1 MHYFFLDLLIL
12 NREHNLHPFFQIS
25 RHPVRASH
33 KHLFISTTIEVE
45 NPRMFQEI
53 ADNRANG
60 NILADTRDSNLQATD
75 SPDNQVNLYSGC
87 RSTVKRRN
95 NIAVA

>member
-33 KHLFISTTIEVE
+33 KHLFISTTVEVE

-53 ADNRANG
+53 TYN
-60 NILADTRDSNLQATD
+60 
-75 SPDNQVNLYSGC
+75 
-87 RSTVKRRN
+87 
-95 NIAVA
+95 